1 VRVVLASDW
10 WPPRLGGI
18 ESQMA
23 DLAGVL
29 ASRGHQVHVLTTT
42 DNPVSVPGVTIE
54 RVALPKIGHLA
65 APDPRRLR
73 DIAGRLEQLAPDVV
87 HAHGMF
93 SSFALGTT
101 VAARRHGV
109 PSVFTVHSLLRPWP
123 VFLGGS
129 ALLRMFANRAD
140 VLTGVSAATVR
151 DVALASGREPV
162 RMPNGV
168 HLAAWRTAA
177 GQAAPG
183 VRLVAVT
190 RLAPKKSP
198 VDLVYALRDTV
209 RRLNGADVTMT
220 IAGDGPQRQTL
231 ERVAAELGVADRLRL
246 LGRCSRDQVRALLNG
261 ASLLAH
267 PVRLEAFGL
276 AILEARAA
284 GLPVV
289 AMAAGG
295 VPDLVTHRHNGLLA
309 RSPREFHAAVAELAA
324 DEGLR
329 RHCAANAAGGLDEFD
344 WPNVVIRHEA
354 VYARAIDLARR
365 QARRSR

>member
-1 VRVVLASDW
+1 MRVVLASDW

-42 DNPVSVPGVTIE
+42 DHSLAIPGVTVE
-54 RVALPKIGHLA
+54 RVALPKVGHLA

-73 DIAGRLEQLAPDVV
+73 DIANRLEHLAPDVM

-93 SSFALGTT
+93 SSFALGAT
-101 VAARRHGV
+101 VAAHRAGV

-123 VFLGGS
+123 VFVGGS

-140 VLTGVSAATVR
+140 VLTGVSAATVG
-151 DVALASGREPV
+151 DVARASGREAV
-162 RMPNGV
+162 RVPNGV
-168 HLAAWRTAA
+168 HLADWRVVRQPAT
-177 GQAAPG
+177 G
-183 VRLVAVT
+183 VRIVAVT
-190 RLAPKKSP
+190 RLVPKKWP
-198 VDLVYALRDTV
+198 IDLVYALREAVT
-209 RRLNGADVTMT
+209 RLKGADVTLT
-220 IAGDGPQRQTL
+220 IAGDGPEQPKL
-231 ERVAAELGVADRLRL
+231 ERLAISLGVANRLQL
-246 LGRCSRDQVRALLNG
+246 LGRCSRDQVQSLLST

-284 GLPVV
+284 GVPVV

-295 VPDLVTHRHNGLLA
+295 VPDLVEHRRHGLLA
-309 RSPREFHAAVAELAA
+309 GTRQAFHAAVAELSA
-324 DEGLR
+324 DEHLR
-329 RHCAANAAGGLDEFD
+329 RACADNAARGLDAFD
-344 WPNVVIRHEA
+344 WPNVVTQHEA
-354 VYARAIDLARR
+354 TYARAIELARR
-365 QARRSR
+365 RARASR